1 MISSIKHDSFH
12 GHIRMPLFN
21 IIGQQKCC
29 LGLLFVFLVSFIL
42 LSPPVRAST
51 NNSNPSVEFSDNGT
65 LTLSAEALPL
75 GTLLEKI
82 REKTSVEFKIPK
94 KLLEQPISIS
104 FQSLPL
110 DKAIRRILRGVSYT
124 CIFDSDGNVE
134 KIITLPNASEDK
146 DNSTARRA
154 ARLYLPHERT
164 MESTPPPELEELM
177 EAMKSMPSPEVENV
191 DEAVQTTPEP
201 TVEDIIKSIKA
212 GEGAPPPE
220 LVELV
225 EDMESMH
232 SPEVGGI
239 GEATRSAPHSEEEN
253 Q

>member
-1 MISSIKHDSFH
+1 MILSIKHDSFH
-12 GHIRMPLFN
+12 GHIRMPLVN
-21 IIGQQKCC
+21 IIGQQRCC

-42 LSPPVRAST
+42 LSPPVQAST

-75 GTLLEKI
+75 GILLQKI
-82 REKTSVEFKIPK
+82 QEKTSVEFKIPE
-94 KLLEQPISIS
+94 KLLKQPISIS

-124 CIFDSDGNVE
+124 CIFDSTGKLK

-146 DNSTARRA
+146 DNPIARRA
-154 ARLYLPHERT
+154 PRLDLPHERA
-164 MESTPPPELEELM
+164 MEGTPPPELEELM
-177 EAMKSMPSPEVENV
+177 EAMKNMPSPEVGDI
-191 DEAVQTTPEP
+191 DEAVETAPEP

-220 LVELV
+220 LEELV
-225 EDMESMH
+225 KALETMP
-232 SPEVGGI
+232 SPQAQDIE
-239 GEATRSAPHSEEEN
+239 
-253 Q
+253 